1 MKNKAAFLDRD
12 GTIVEDQNYKNNYNK
27 IKILKD
33 AVKALLIL
41 KRLKFKLIIVTNQS
55 GIAKKI
61 TTRNKVDTFNKRLK
75 EILKEHKIII
85 SKIYVCPHSVIESCK
100 CRKPKS
106 KFATLAKKKFNLN
119 LKNSIV
125 IGDKISD
132 KLFGKKYNIK
142 GYLLNKKTSIYDIA
156 KRIEKKKSQSHKK
169 KFY

>member
-12 GTIVEDQNYKNNYNK
+12 GTIVEDQNYKNDHSK

-33 AVKALLIL
+33 VVKGLLIL
-41 KRLKFKLIIVTNQS
+41 KKLKFKLIIVTNQS

-61 TTRNKVDTFNKRLK
+61 VTRNKVNTFNTKLIEMLK
-75 EILKEHKIII
+75 KHKIII
-85 SKIYVCPHSVIESCK
+85 SKIYVCPHSADEYCM
-100 CRKPKS
+100 CRKPKD
-106 KFATLAKKKFNLN
+106 KFASLAKKKFNLN

-125 IGDKISD
+125 IGDKLTD

-156 KRIEKKKSQSHKK
+156 KRIKKKKS
-169 KFY
+169 

>member
-1 MKNKAAFLDRD
+1 LKNKAAFLDRD
-12 GTIVEDQNYKNNYNK
+12 GTIVEDQKYKNDHNK

-33 AVKALLIL
+33 AIKGLLIL
-41 KRLKFKLIIVTNQS
+41 KKLKFKLIIVTNQS

-61 TTRNKVDTFNKRLK
+61 ITRNKVNTFNTKLR
-75 EILKEHKIII
+75 EILKKHKILI
-85 SKIYVCPHSVIESCK
+85 SKIYVCPHSADECCK

-106 KFATLAKKKFNLN
+106 KFASLAKKKFNLN

-125 IGDKISD
+125 IGDKITD

-156 KRIEKKKSQSHKK
+156 KKIEKKKS
-169 KFY
+169 

>member
-12 GTIVEDQNYKNNYNK
+12 GTIVEDQNYKNNYHK

-33 AVKALLIL
+33 VVKGLLLL
-41 KRLKFKLIIVTNQS
+41 KKLKFKLIIVTNQS

-61 TTRNKVDTFNKRLK
+61 ITRNKVNSFNKRLR
-75 EILKEHKIII
+75 EILKKHKITI
-85 SKIYVCPHSVIESCK
+85 SKIYVCPHSANESCK
-100 CRKPKS
+100 CRKPKG
-106 KFATLAKKKFNLN
+106 KFASLAKKKFHLN

-125 IGDKISD
+125 IGDKITD

-156 KRIEKKKSQSHKK
+156 KRIEKKKP
-169 KFY
+169 